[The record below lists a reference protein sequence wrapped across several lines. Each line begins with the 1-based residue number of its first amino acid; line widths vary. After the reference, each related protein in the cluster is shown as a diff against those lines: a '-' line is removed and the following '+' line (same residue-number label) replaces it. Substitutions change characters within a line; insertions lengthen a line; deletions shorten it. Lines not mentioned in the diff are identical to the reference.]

1 MVKVIVVACGKK
13 EKYVDSVQ
21 LYGELKKLNGVVI
34 YKHCDE
40 YLNLNIVYISV
51 YFCMDLNFL

>member
-1 MVKVIVVACGKK
+1 MIVVVCGKK

-34 YKHCDE
+34 YRI
-40 YLNLNIVYISV
+40 NIVTSI
-51 YFCMDLNFL
+51 LI